1 MKSLIYLM
9 PVAILLG
16 SAGLGAFIWSLR
28 SGQYEDMDGAA
39 QRILLDDDCSQ
50 DAADNSSA

>member
-1 MKSLIYLM
+1 MRSLIYLM

-39 QRILLDDDCSQ
+39 QRILLDDDRAE
-50 DAADNSSA
+50 DADENGFA